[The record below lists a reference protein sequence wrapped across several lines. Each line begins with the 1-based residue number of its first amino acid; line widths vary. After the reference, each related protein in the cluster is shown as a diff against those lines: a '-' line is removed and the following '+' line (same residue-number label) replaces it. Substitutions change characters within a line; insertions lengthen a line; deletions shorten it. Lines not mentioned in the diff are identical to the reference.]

1 MKKAVINKS
10 TNEVENIIEYAD
22 RGVAIRL
29 PLGYIVY
36 DCTNVEVQIGDTFE
50 DGVFYR
56 NGEPVDTQ
64 LTDAQRLA
72 QMEAAFAALAGEQ
85 GGLTYDRH
93 CSSYATASRGVDGF
107 CEIRSRCTSIQ
118 ISLSL

>member
-22 RGVAIRL
+22 RGVALRL

-36 DCTNVEVQIGDTFE
+36 DCTNVAVQIGDTF
-50 DGVFYR
+50 DNGAFYR
-56 NGEPVDTQ
+56 DGAAVETQ

-72 QMEAAFAALAGEQ
+72 QMEAAFAALAGE
-85 GGLTYDRH
+85 
-93 CSSYATASRGVDGF
+93 
-107 CEIRSRCTSIQ
+107 
-118 ISLSL
+118 

>member
-36 DCTNVEVQIGDTFE
+36 DCTNVAVQIGDTF
-50 DGVFYR
+50 DNGAFYR
-56 NGEPVDTQ
+56 NGEPVETQ
-64 LTDAQRLA
+64 LTDAQKLA
-72 QMEAAFAALAGEQ
+72 QMEAAFAALAGE
-85 GGLTYDRH
+85 
-93 CSSYATASRGVDGF
+93 
-107 CEIRSRCTSIQ
+107 
-118 ISLSL
+118 

>member
-1 MKKAVINKS
+1 MRKAVINKS

-36 DCTNVEVQIGDTFE
+36 DCTNVAVQIGDTF
-50 DGVFYR
+50 DNGAFYR
-56 NGEPVDTQ
+56 DGAAVETQ

-72 QMEAAFAALAGEQ
+72 QMEAAFAALAGE
-85 GGLTYDRH
+85 
-93 CSSYATASRGVDGF
+93 
-107 CEIRSRCTSIQ
+107 
-118 ISLSL
+118 

>member
-50 DGVFYR
+50 DGAFYR

-72 QMEAAFAALAGEQ
+72 QMEAAFAALAGE
-85 GGLTYDRH
+85 
-93 CSSYATASRGVDGF
+93 
-107 CEIRSRCTSIQ
+107 
-118 ISLSL
+118 

>member
-36 DCTNVEVQIGDTFE
+36 DCTNVDVQIGDTFE
-50 DGVFYR
+50 NGAFYR
-56 NGEPVDTQ
+56 NGEPVETQ

-72 QMEAAFAALAGEQ
+72 QMEAAFAALAGE
-85 GGLTYDRH
+85 
-93 CSSYATASRGVDGF
+93 
-107 CEIRSRCTSIQ
+107 
-118 ISLSL
+118 

>member
-1 MKKAVINKS
+1 MRKAVINNS

-36 DCTNVEVQIGDTFE
+36 DCTNVDVQIGDTF
-50 DGVFYR
+50 DNGAFYR
-56 NGEPVDTQ
+56 NGAAVETQ

-72 QMEAAFAALAGEQ
+72 QMEAAFAALAGE
-85 GGLTYDRH
+85 
-93 CSSYATASRGVDGF
+93 
-107 CEIRSRCTSIQ
+107 
-118 ISLSL
+118 

>member
-29 PLGYIVY
+29 PLGYVVY
-36 DCTNVEVQIGDTFE
+36 DCTNVDVQIGDTF
-50 DGVFYR
+50 DNGAFYR
-56 NGEPVDTQ
+56 DGAAVETQ

-72 QMEAAFAALAGEQ
+72 QMEAAFAALAGE
-85 GGLTYDRH
+85 
-93 CSSYATASRGVDGF
+93 
-107 CEIRSRCTSIQ
+107 
-118 ISLSL
+118 

>member
-1 MKKAVINKS
+1 MQKAVINKS

-36 DCTNVEVQIGDTFE
+36 DCTNVDVQIGDTFE
-50 DGVFYR
+50 NGAFYR

-72 QMEAAFAALAGEQ
+72 QMEAAFAALAGE
-85 GGLTYDRH
+85 
-93 CSSYATASRGVDGF
+93 
-107 CEIRSRCTSIQ
+107 
-118 ISLSL
+118 

>member
-1 MKKAVINKS
+1 MRKAVINKS

-36 DCTNVEVQIGDTFE
+36 DCTNVDVQIGDTFE
-50 DGVFYR
+50 NGAFYR
-56 NGEPVDTQ
+56 NGEPVETQ

-72 QMEAAFAALAGEQ
+72 QMEAAFAALAGE
-85 GGLTYDRH
+85 
-93 CSSYATASRGVDGF
+93 
-107 CEIRSRCTSIQ
+107 
-118 ISLSL
+118 

>member
-29 PLGYIVY
+29 PLGYAVY
-36 DCTNVEVQIGDTFE
+36 DCTNVAVQIGDTFAGGKFYR
-50 DGVFYR
+50 DGV
-56 NGEPVDTQ
+56 EVETQ

-72 QMEAAFAALAGEQ
+72 QMEAAFAALAGE
-85 GGLTYDRH
+85 
-93 CSSYATASRGVDGF
+93 
-107 CEIRSRCTSIQ
+107 
-118 ISLSL
+118 

>member
-22 RGVAIRL
+22 RGVALRL

-36 DCTNVEVQIGDTFE
+36 DCTNVAVQIGDTFA
-50 DGVFYR
+50 DGKFYR
-56 NGEPVDTQ
+56 DGAAVETQ

-72 QMEAAFAALAGEQ
+72 QMEAAFAALAGE
-85 GGLTYDRH
+85 
-93 CSSYATASRGVDGF
+93 
-107 CEIRSRCTSIQ
+107 
-118 ISLSL
+118 